1 VSEEQIPVTVRILDK
16 EYRIACDPSEKEGL
30 IDSARYLDQRMR
42 EIRQSGRVIGSDRIA
57 VMAAL
62 NLAYELLQVRQQEGK
77 GTLDAEDRLAGLQ
90 QRVAEAL
97 TAHRALDAEGE
108 SV

>member
-1 VSEEQIPVTVRILDK
+1 MSEEQIPVTIRILDK
-16 EYRIACDPSEKEGL
+16 EYRIACDPPEKEGL
-30 IDSARYLDQRMR
+30 IESAHYLDQRMR

-62 NLAYELLQVRQQEGK
+62 NLTYELLQMRQQEGK
-77 GTLDAEDRLAGLQ
+77 GTHGAEHRLAGLQ
-90 QRVAEAL
+90 ERVTEAL
-97 TAHRALDAEGE
+97 AAHRELDAEGE

>member
-1 VSEEQIPVTVRILDK
+1 MSEEQIPVTVRILDK
-16 EYRIACDPSEKEGL
+16 EYRIACEPFEKEGL

-62 NLAYELLQVRQQEGK
+62 NLTYELLQMRQQQGK
-77 GTLDAEDRLAGLQ
+77 GTPDAEDRLAGLQ

-97 TAHRALDAEGE
+97 AAHRALDAEGE